1 MNKGENKMKNLLLT
15 IMLSLS
21 AFSFSYSQSFEKFE
35 KFFNDVTMRI
45 DYNHVGNSSEE
56 IISIDQV
63 FKYGSW
69 AGSRVNLIDN
79 FNNGRYYLKIYDAGS
94 GELIFSKGFDSYFGE
109 YQTSQAAIDGIK
121 RVYHESSIIP
131 YPKNPIIFAIERRV
145 KTNQLFEIFR
155 KEINPEDISIIRE
168 EMKMRSVKVYS
179 ADTNGDSHE
188 RVDIAI
194 IGEGYSLDD
203 RLKFEKDLNYFSKV
217 FFSYEPY
224 VKYENKFNIHGIYI
238 PSEESGTDEPPS
250 DIYKNTALNS
260 TFNSLGSERYLLTE
274 DNKAVRDIASHVPYD
289 AIYIMVNHK
298 RYGGGGIY
306 NTFCAFTS
314 DNQFRDYLFIHE
326 FGHSFSGL
334 ADEYYTSESV
344 YNDFYPPGTEP
355 LEPNITALF
364 GSDKVKWNEFLN
376 PGIEVPTPWEKAVYD
391 SIDNKWQKERREL
404 NTKIAELKRKNSAPA
419 AIESAESE
427 YALKDKLHSE
437 KTNKYLNT
445 SKFSGMV
452 GVFEGAGYSSQGLY
466 RPMVDCIMFSKATK
480 TFCKVC
486 EAHIVKVI
494 EHYTE

>member
-45 DYNHVGNSSEE
+45 DYNHVGNSAEE
-56 IISIDQV
+56 IISIDHV

-121 RVYHESSIIP
+121 RVYHETAIIP
-131 YPKNPIIFAIERRV
+131 YPKNPIIFAMERRA

-224 VKYENKFNIHGIYI
+224 VKFENKFNIHGIYI

-250 DIYKNTALNS
+250 NIYKNTALNS

-376 PGIEVPTPWEKAVYD
+376 PGIEVPTPWEKEVYD